1 MNRFFTLKKVAG
13 TSGLDMMM
21 KKAASK
27 EIPQRSK
34 AELRT
39 ELLLDRLLD
48 AATKFFLEKGFDATS
63 MGEIAK
69 QAHASTETFYR
80 HFPTKEELF
89 ERVLLRRTE
98 LLKGELNSVLMSQDP
113 PEKALAAFG
122 ELGLSLLLAPEAL
135 SLHRVL
141 VMEKGRFPEI
151 VDSFHA
157 QGPAKVQDALASYL
171 AEQVKKG
178 KLRKMNPDVGAR
190 QFFDLVIPEFHFGMN
205 LRSRPAPT
213 KVETRQRVKE
223 AIDCF
228 LHGYGSNG

>member
-1 MNRFFTLKKVAG
+1 MTKKTA
-13 TSGLDMMM
+13 T
-21 KKAASK
+21 K
-27 EIPQRSK
+27 ETRERSK
-34 AELRT
+34 TELRT
-39 ELLLDRLLD
+39 GLLLDRLLD
-48 AATKFFLEKGFDATS
+48 AATTFFLEKGFDATS

-69 QAHASTETFYR
+69 HAHASTETFYR

-89 ERVLLRRTE
+89 ERVLLRCTE
-98 LLKGELNSVLMSQDP
+98 LFKGELSSVLMSQVE
-113 PEKALAAFG
+113 PEEALTAFG

-141 VMEKGRFPEI
+141 VMEKGRFPEV

-157 QGPAKVQDALASYL
+157 QGPVKVQDALASYL

-178 KLRKMNPDVGAR
+178 KLHKMNPDVGAR
-190 QFFDLVIPEFHFGMN
+190 QFFDLVIPEFHFGME

-213 KVETRQRVKE
+213 RAEMRQRVKE

-228 LHGYGSNG
+228 LHGYGSGVQGGVA

>member
-1 MNRFFTLKKVAG
+1 MTMKKTATKKVP
-13 TSGLDMMM
+13 
-21 KKAASK
+21 
-27 EIPQRSK
+27 ERSK
-34 AELRT
+34 TELRT

-48 AATKFFLEKGFDATS
+48 AATEFFMEKGFDATS

-98 LLKGELNSVLMSQDP
+98 LLKGELNSVLLYQDA

-135 SLHRVL
+135 SLHRIL
-141 VMEKGRFPEI
+141 VMEKGRFPNI
-151 VDSFHA
+151 VESFHA
-157 QGPAKVQDALASYL
+157 QGPERVQAALASYL

-178 KLRKMNPDVGAR
+178 RLRKMNPDVGAR
-190 QFFDLVIPEFHFGMN
+190 QFFDLVIPEFHFAME

-213 KVETRQRVKE
+213 KLEMRQRVKE

-228 LHGYGSNG
+228 LHGYGVNG

>member
-1 MNRFFTLKKVAG
+1 MDIITNTTA
-13 TSGLDMMM
+13 T
-21 KKAASK
+21 KAIPELSK
-27 EIPQRSK
+27 T
-34 AELRT
+34 ELRT

-98 LLKGELNSVLMSQDP
+98 FLKGELNSVLLSQDA

-141 VMEKGRFPEI
+141 VMEKGRFPEV

-178 KLRKMNPDVGAR
+178 MLRTMNPDVGAR

-213 KVETRQRVKE
+213 KEEMQQRVKE

-228 LHGYGSNG
+228 LNGYGDGGCVDVPAG

>member
-1 MNRFFTLKKVAG
+1 MTTDTA
-13 TSGLDMMM
+13 T
-21 KKAASK
+21 KKAP
-27 EIPQRSK
+27 ERSK

-48 AATKFFLEKGFDATS
+48 AATEFFLEKGFDATS

-89 ERVLLRRTE
+89 ERVLLRLTE
-98 LLKGELNSVLMSQDP
+98 QLNREWTSVLRSQDA

-135 SLHRVL
+135 ALHRIL
-141 VMEKGRFPEI
+141 IMERRRFPE
-151 VDSFHA
+151 VVKSFDA
-157 QGPAKVQDALASYL
+157 QGPVRVQAALASYL
-171 AEQVKKG
+171 AVQVKKG

-190 QFFDLVIPEFHFGMN
+190 QFWDLVAHDFLFRMN
-205 LRSRPAPT
+205 LHAMPAPT
-213 KVETRQRVKE
+213 KAEMRQRVKE

-228 LHGYGSNG
+228 LYGYGLHR

>member
-1 MNRFFTLKKVAG
+1 MTKNTA
-13 TSGLDMMM
+13 T
-21 KKAASK
+21 K
-27 EIPQRSK
+27 EPAERSK
-34 AELRT
+34 TELRT

-48 AATKFFLEKGFDATS
+48 AATKLFMEKGFDATS

-69 QAHASTETFYR
+69 EAHASTETFYR

-98 LLKGELNSVLMSQDP
+98 LLKRGLNSVLLSGDA
-113 PEKALAAFG
+113 PEKALTAFG

-141 VMEKGRFPEI
+141 VMEKGRFPNVVE
-151 VDSFHA
+151 SFHA
-157 QGPAKVQDALASYL
+157 QGPERVQAALASYL

-178 KLRKMNPDVGAR
+178 RLRKMNPHVGAR
-190 QFFDLVIPEFHFGMN
+190 QFFDLVIPEFHFGME

-213 KVETRQRVKE
+213 KAEMRQRVRE

-228 LHGYGSNG
+228 LYGYGSSR

>member
-1 MNRFFTLKKVAG
+1 
-13 TSGLDMMM
+13 MMT
-21 KKAASK
+21 KKADSK
-27 EIPQRSK
+27 ETPERSK
-34 AELRT
+34 TEIRT

-48 AATKFFLEKGFDATS
+48 AATKFFLEKGFDSTS

-98 LLKGELNSVLMSQDP
+98 FLKGELNSVLTSQDA

-141 VMEKGRFPEI
+141 VMEKGRFPEV

-171 AEQVKKG
+171 AEQITEG
-178 KLRKMNPDVGAR
+178 KLRNMNPDVGAR

-205 LRSRPAPT
+205 LRSRSAPT
-213 KVETRQRVKE
+213 KPELRQRVRE

-228 LHGYGSNG
+228 LHGYGSSV

>member
-1 MNRFFTLKKVAG
+1 MTEKTATKE
-13 TSGLDMMM
+13 TS
-21 KKAASK
+21 
-27 EIPQRSK
+27 ERSK
-34 AELRT
+34 TELRT
-39 ELLLDRLLD
+39 QLLLDRLLD
-48 AATKFFLEKGFDATS
+48 AATRFFLEKGFDATS

-98 LLKGELNSVLMSQDP
+98 LLKGELNSVLMSQDA

-141 VMEKGRFPEI
+141 VMEKGRFPE
-151 VDSFHA
+151 VLDTFHA

-171 AEQVKKG
+171 GEQIKKG

-213 KVETRQRVKE
+213 KGETRQRVKE

-228 LHGYGSNG
+228 LHGYGSNN

>member
-1 MNRFFTLKKVAG
+1 
-13 TSGLDMMM
+13 MMT
-21 KKAASK
+21 KKADSK
-27 EIPQRSK
+27 EAPERSK
-34 AELRT
+34 TELRT
-39 ELLLDRLLD
+39 ELLLDRLLN

-98 LLKGELNSVLMSQDP
+98 LLKGELNSVLLSQDA

-122 ELGLSLLLAPEAL
+122 QLGLSLLLAPEAL

-141 VMEKGRFPEI
+141 VMEKGRFPEV

-213 KVETRQRVKE
+213 KEETRQRVKE

-228 LHGYGSNG
+228 LHGYGSKG

>member
-1 MNRFFTLKKVAG
+1 MVKKTV
-13 TSGLDMMM
+13 T
-21 KKAASK
+21 KTTTEPSK
-27 EIPQRSK
+27 T
-34 AELRT
+34 ELRT

-48 AATKFFLEKGFDATS
+48 AATKVFMEKGFGATS

-98 LLKGELNSVLMSQDP
+98 LLNGELNSVLLSEDA
-113 PEKALAAFG
+113 PEKALTAFG
-122 ELGLSLLLAPEAL
+122 ELGLSLLLAPQAL
-135 SLHRVL
+135 SLHRIL
-141 VMEKGRFPEI
+141 VMEKGRFPNI
-151 VDSFHA
+151 VEFFHS
-157 QGPAKVQDALASYL
+157 QGPERVQAALASYL

-178 KLRKMNPDVGAR
+178 RLRKMNADVAAR
-190 QFFDLVIPEFHFGMN
+190 QFFDLVVPEFHFAME

-213 KVETRQRVKE
+213 KAEMRQRVKE

-228 LHGYGSNG
+228 LHGYGSRG